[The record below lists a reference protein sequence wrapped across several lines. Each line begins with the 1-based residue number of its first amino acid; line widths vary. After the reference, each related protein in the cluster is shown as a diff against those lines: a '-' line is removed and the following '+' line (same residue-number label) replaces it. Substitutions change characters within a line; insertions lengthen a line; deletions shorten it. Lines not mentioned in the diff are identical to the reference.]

1 MEKFRL
7 FKNTRVPSAKCN
19 SWDVYWSCNKRF
31 FAYYTLQYK
40 GSYSDDAKYAT
51 KILRLMHMRNT

>member
-7 FKNTRVPSAKCN
+7 FKNTFFPSAKCN

-40 GSYSDDAKYAT
+40 GSYSDDAKSCY
-51 KILRLMHMRNT
+51 